1 MLCNS
6 MQVRDPR
13 SDPGRHTIR
22 AQLAALALATVVPL
36 AAAAGYVIVDRYREA
51 RSQAEAE
58 LQNLAATTAT
68 NIDREVSQS
77 KRLLEV
83 LAKRPLVAALDPTHC
98 DPILAEFLTLHPES
112 ANLVTRTVRGDA
124 VCSLLPQ
131 PLSADAAS
139 RFPWSQQAIRSGG
152 FAAGDAFLGTASGRW
167 VSVLTYPLRNGDGA
181 IAGLLALPLD
191 LLKLQSRILP
201 AIPGDVVIS
210 VIDTQGRFLMRSADP
225 DQWIGRRSAEVP
237 VARGGGEGAYRVSS
251 ADGVARVIAY
261 RRSPLTGWLV
271 TVGIPADTL
280 FAPVRYRI
288 MKAIALVLATLAF
301 ALMLA
306 RRFGNAIARPIQS
319 LEATVE
325 RVADGDL
332 GARAALG
339 GPDELATVAREFNR
353 MLDVRERDVGA
364 LRDLNRTLSVLIECN
379 EAMVRATNERQFFD
393 EMCRI
398 LVQRGGHA
406 LAWIGY
412 ADDDEAKSVRP
423 AAMYGATGYLEG
435 AKLSWGD
442 DVLGRGP
449 TGTAIRTGKPAVV
462 RDTLTDVP
470 FGPWRESAS
479 RHGFRSSIAL
489 PLGSEL
495 PAFGAL
501 CIYSTDPARY
511 NDEEVRLLVELASD
525 LTYGIE
531 SLRAEARRRESERA
545 QRESDERLRQIAENI
560 SEVFWLTDPV
570 KNALLY
576 VSPAYAEIWQRSVAE
591 LYLHPRQWFEAIHP
605 DDRDRM
611 AKLAIEQHSI
621 DGYDEEYRIVRPD
634 GSVRWIRDRACPV
647 RDASGKVYRIVGT
660 AQDITER
667 KLAELHIKNLNRIY
681 AVLSQTNA
689 LIVRVRERDEL
700 FREAC
705 RIAVDA
711 GQLPMAWIGIVDRS
725 AQRVVPVASDGDVRD
740 FFETAPDAMT
750 EIGTAGPGI
759 VRQAIMQMLP
769 VISNDAQNDPRIV
782 AKAGFRER
790 GINAVCVI
798 PLQRGGEAIGVI
810 ALYSRETGFFDE
822 EEMKLLL
829 ELAGDI
835 AFALDHIEKSERL
848 DYVAY
853 YDVLTG
859 LPNRSL
865 FSERLT
871 QRLKGAGPEQTR
883 HALVLL
889 DIERFKAVNDSLGR
903 RDGDEL
909 LKQVANRLLRC
920 AGDSSRV
927 ARFGADH
934 FAMLLPATGSREV
947 VGRALDVQLRA
958 CFGEAFAVGGTELRV
973 SARAGI
979 ALSPEDG
986 ADAETLH
993 RNAEAALKKAKI
1005 LGEKQLFYT
1014 RHMTESAAEKLSLEN
1029 KLRLAL
1035 ERNEFV
1041 LHYQT
1046 KVDVRT
1052 RRICGV
1058 EALMRW
1064 QSPELGLVPPAQFI
1078 PLMEE
1083 TGMILEAG
1091 EWALRRAALDHRR
1104 WQEHGVE
1111 APRIAVNVSP
1121 IQLRKP
1127 DFVQTVRAAVLREG
1141 ESCAIDLEIT
1151 ESLIM
1156 EDVEDNITKLDAVR
1170 AMGVG
1175 IAVDDFGTGYS
1186 SLNYLAKLPVQTLKI
1201 DRAFI
1206 SAMLDDSNTMLL
1218 VSTIVSLAHSLG
1230 LRVVAEGVD
1239 SERQADVLRGLKC
1252 DEMQG
1257 YLISRP
1263 VPPHELEAMLR
1274 ADRAL
1279 ATAASR

>member
-1 MLCNS
+1 
-6 MQVRDPR
+6 MQARDP
-13 SDPGRHTIR
+13 SSGHHTIR

-51 RSQAEAE
+51 RSQAETE

-68 NIDREVSQS
+68 NIDREISQS

-83 LAKRPLVAALDPTHC
+83 LAKRPLVAALDPARC
-98 DPILAEFLTLHPES
+98 DPFLAEFLKLHPEF
-112 ANLVTRTVRGDA
+112 ANLVTRTVRGDT

-131 PLSADAAS
+131 PLSASAAA
-139 RFPWSQQAIRSGG
+139 RFPWLQQGIRSGG
-152 FAAGDAFLGTASGRW
+152 FAAGDAFLGTASRRW
-167 VSVLTYPLRNGDGA
+167 VSVLTYPLRDADGA

-191 LLKLQSRILP
+191 LLKLQSRMLP
-201 AIPGDVVIS
+201 AIPGDVVVS
-210 VIDTQGRFLMRSADP
+210 VIDTQGRILMRSADP
-225 DQWIGRRSAEVP
+225 DRWIGRRGADAQAASDDL
-237 VARGGGEGAYRVSS
+237 EGTYRVSS
-251 ADGVARVIAY
+251 VDGVARFIAY
-261 RRSPLTGWLV
+261 QRSPLTGWLV
-271 TVGIPADTL
+271 TVGIPEDTL

-325 RVADGDL
+325 KVADGDL
-332 GARAALG
+332 GARAPLG
-339 GPDELATVAREFNR
+339 GPDELAKVSREFNR

-412 ADDDEAKSVRP
+412 AEDDEGKNVRP
-423 AAMYGATGYLEG
+423 AAMYGATGYLQG
-435 AKLSWGD
+435 SKVSWGD

-449 TGTAIRTGKPAVV
+449 TGTAIRSGRPAVV
-462 RDTLTDVP
+462 RDTLTDEP

-479 RHGFRSSIAL
+479 RYGFRSSIAL

-634 GSVRWIRDRACPV
+634 GSVRWIRDRAFPV
-647 RDASGKVYRIVGT
+647 RDASGKVHRIVGT

-725 AQRVVPVASDGDVRD
+725 AQRVVPAAWDGDVRD
-740 FFETAPDAMT
+740 FFETAPVAMT
-750 EIGTAGPGI
+750 ALGSAGPGLA
-759 VRQAIMQMLP
+759 RRAIAQMKP
-769 VISNDAQNDPRIV
+769 VISNDAQNDPQIV
-782 AKAGFRER
+782 TKKEFRER

-798 PLQRGGEAIGVI
+798 PLQMGGEAVGVI
-810 ALYSRETGFFDE
+810 ALYSRETGFFDD

-871 QRLKGAGPEQTR
+871 QRLKGAGPDQAR

-927 ARFGADH
+927 ARFSADH
-934 FAMLLPATGSREV
+934 FAMLLPAAGSREV
-947 VGRALDVQLRA
+947 VGRTLDVQLRA
-958 CFGEAFAVGGTELRV
+958 CFGEAFALGGTELRV
-973 SARAGI
+973 SARAGV

-993 RNAEAALKKAKI
+993 RNAEAALKKAKA

-1035 ERNEFV
+1035 ERDEFV

-1104 WQEHGVE
+1104 WQEHDVE

-1127 DFVQTVRAAVLREG
+1127 DFVQTVQAAVLRG
-1141 ESCAIDLEIT
+1141 GATCAIDLEIT

-1156 EDVEDNITKLDAVR
+1156 EDVEDNITKLAAVR

-1257 YLISRP
+1257 YLMSRP

-1274 ADRAL
+1274 ADSAL

>member
-1 MLCNS
+1 M
-6 MQVRDPR
+6 RDPR

-237 VARGGGEGAYRVSS
+237 VARGGEGAYRVSS

-501 CIYSTDPARY
+501 CIYSADPARY

-769 VISNDAQNDPRIV
+769 VISNDVQNDPRIV

-798 PLQRGGEAIGVI
+798 PLQMGGEAVGVI
-810 ALYSRETGFFDE
+810 A
-822 EEMKLLL
+822 
-829 ELAGDI
+829 
-835 AFALDHIEKSERL
+835 
-848 DYVAY
+848 
-853 YDVLTG
+853 
-859 LPNRSL
+859 
-865 FSERLT
+865 
-871 QRLKGAGPEQTR
+871 
-883 HALVLL
+883 
-889 DIERFKAVNDSLGR
+889 
-903 RDGDEL
+903 
-909 LKQVANRLLRC
+909 
-920 AGDSSRV
+920 
-927 ARFGADH
+927 
-934 FAMLLPATGSREV
+934 
-947 VGRALDVQLRA
+947 
-958 CFGEAFAVGGTELRV
+958 
-973 SARAGI
+973 
-979 ALSPEDG
+979 
-986 ADAETLH
+986 
-993 RNAEAALKKAKI
+993 
-1005 LGEKQLFYT
+1005 
-1014 RHMTESAAEKLSLEN
+1014 
-1029 KLRLAL
+1029 
-1035 ERNEFV
+1035 
-1041 LHYQT
+1041 
-1046 KVDVRT
+1046 
-1052 RRICGV
+1052 
-1058 EALMRW
+1058 
-1064 QSPELGLVPPAQFI
+1064 
-1078 PLMEE
+1078 
-1083 TGMILEAG
+1083 
-1091 EWALRRAALDHRR
+1091 
-1104 WQEHGVE
+1104 
-1111 APRIAVNVSP
+1111 
-1121 IQLRKP
+1121 
-1127 DFVQTVRAAVLREG
+1127 
-1141 ESCAIDLEIT
+1141 
-1151 ESLIM
+1151 
-1156 EDVEDNITKLDAVR
+1156 
-1170 AMGVG
+1170 
-1175 IAVDDFGTGYS
+1175 
-1186 SLNYLAKLPVQTLKI
+1186 
-1201 DRAFI
+1201 
-1206 SAMLDDSNTMLL
+1206 
-1218 VSTIVSLAHSLG
+1218 
-1230 LRVVAEGVD
+1230 
-1239 SERQADVLRGLKC
+1239 
-1252 DEMQG
+1252 
-1257 YLISRP
+1257 
-1263 VPPHELEAMLR
+1263 
-1274 ADRAL
+1274 
-1279 ATAASR
+1279 